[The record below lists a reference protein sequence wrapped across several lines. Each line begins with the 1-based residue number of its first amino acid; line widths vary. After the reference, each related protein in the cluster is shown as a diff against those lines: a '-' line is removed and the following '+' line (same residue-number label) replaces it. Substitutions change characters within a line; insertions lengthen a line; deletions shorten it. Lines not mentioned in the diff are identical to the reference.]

1 MLSSHPLASP
11 PCKLGTHYHQT
22 SLHQQLQSLRRG
34 SFKGSS
40 QCVKAPAVSAQA
52 REGPSSISD
61 EDRSY
66 MRHALDLARR
76 GLGHTHPNPAVGCV
90 IVKEGKVVGEGY
102 HPKAGMPHAEV
113 YALRAASNSAQG
125 ATAYV
130 TLEPCNHYGRT
141 PPCSRALVDASVARV
156 VIGAGDPNPLVAS
169 EGIATLRKAG
179 IQVDL
184 MDGHEQAQANDLNP
198 EFMERMRAEAL
209 AAVRPQT

>member
-1 MLSSHPLASP
+1 MLASHSLP
-11 PCKLGTHYHQT
+11 LPGNLLKARNHQN
-22 SLHQQLQSLRRG
+22 SLHQHLSGPRRE
-34 SFKGSS
+34 SFRSKS
-40 QCVKAPAVSAQA
+40 QRLKAPAKSAQA
-52 REGPSSISD
+52 HEGSSNICD

-90 IVKEGKVVGEGY
+90 LVKEGKVVGEGY
-102 HPKAGMPHAEV
+102 HPRAGMPHAEV

-141 PPCSRALVDASVARV
+141 PPCSRALVDAGVARV

-184 MDGHEQAQANDLNP
+184 MDGHEQAQAFDLNP
-198 EFMERMRAEAL
+198 EFMERMKAEAL
-209 AAVRPQT
+209 AAAGPQT